1 MPAADPKP
9 VTKSTPRTTLK
20 LTDLLNV
27 DKKKPEA
34 VAEAEKKQEVL
45 SSYTEEQLRL
55 AWDEFAEQRKKFQA
69 EYQLLAQP
77 YLLQDNRV
85 IVHLLSPVQDTM
97 LNNIKSE
104 LTTHLRERLKNSAIL
119 VVGELTETDDKK
131 MMYTSRDKFEFL
143 LERNPV
149 LKELKE
155 RLGLDTDF

>member
-1 MPAADPKP
+1 MPK
-9 VTKSTPRTTLK
+9 TTPRTTLK
-20 LTDLLNV
+20 LTNLLTV

-34 VAEAEKKQEVL
+34 AAEKKEEVIN
-45 SSYTEEQLRL
+45 SFTEEQLRL
-55 AWDEFAEQRKKFQA
+55 AWEEFAEQRKKFQA

-77 YLLQDNRV
+77 YILLDNRV
-85 IVHLLSPVQDTM
+85 IIHLLSPVQETM

-104 LTTHLRERLKNSAIL
+104 LTTHLRERLTNSTIL

-143 LERNPV
+143 LEKNPV